1 MTGKKGAG
9 APFLILMNNYENDY
23 EFDDAEAIYIDEVDE
38 PTRFWTT
45 RRIALT
51 IFAILIVVALFLY
64 SYSGLFIPPP
74 PLPTPLPRP
83 SV

>member
-1 MTGKKGAG
+1 
-9 APFLILMNNYENDY
+9 MNNYENDY
-23 EFDDAEAIYIDEVDE
+23 EFDDESIYIDEVDA
-38 PTRFWTT
+38 PKRFWTT

-51 IFAILIVVALFLY
+51 IFAILIVVALFVY

-74 PLPTPLPRP
+74 TPLVPTPMPRP

>member
-1 MTGKKGAG
+1 MNGKKGAS
-9 APFLILMNNYENDY
+9 APFLILMNNYENDT
-23 EFDDAEAIYIDEVDE
+23 EFDDESIYIDEVDE
-38 PTRFWTT
+38 PTRFWTG

-64 SYSGLFIPPP
+64 SYSGLFIPPLTP
-74 PLPTPLPRP
+74 PTPLPRP

>member
-1 MTGKKGAG
+1 MNGKKGAG
-9 APFLILMNNYENDY
+9 APFLILMNNYENDT
-23 EFDDAEAIYIDEVDE
+23 EFDEASIYIDEVDE
-38 PTRFWTT
+38 PTRFWTA
-45 RRIALT
+45 RRITLT

-74 PLPTPLPRP
+74 PVPTLLPRP